1 MKILVIGCG
10 STGKRHIRNLLKLK
24 ISSNLIH
31 AIDNRK
37 DRIKEVKKLGLKNT
51 YLSLDVALKLNDY
64 DAGIICSPTSFHL
77 SQCIKLAK
85 NKINLFIEKPLSA
98 NLKGINSLKRQINKH
113 NLTVLIAYV
122 FRFEPSINYIK
133 NILKKKKIGK
143 VLYYRGEFSEYLP
156 DFHPYEDYRKFYM
169 ARKSDGGGSILD
181 QSHIM
186 DLAHYLIGPFKKVSA
201 FNSKISS
208 LEIKADDIAE
218 LTIKMKNNVIASI
231 HTDIFGRKHKKKF
244 EIKGKNGNII
254 WDFYKERCKFISQI
268 PRK

>member
-98 NLKGINSLKRQINKH
+98 NLKGINNLKRQINKH

-133 NILKKKKIGK
+133 NII
-143 VLYYRGEFSEYLP
+143 R
-156 DFHPYEDYRKFYM
+156 
-169 ARKSDGGGSILD
+169 
-181 QSHIM
+181 
-186 DLAHYLIGPFKKVSA
+186 
-201 FNSKISS
+201 
-208 LEIKADDIAE
+208 
-218 LTIKMKNNVIASI
+218 
-231 HTDIFGRKHKKKF
+231 
-244 EIKGKNGNII
+244 
-254 WDFYKERCKFISQI
+254 QI
-268 PRK
+268 VFTF

>member
-1 MKILVIGCG
+1 M
-10 STGKRHIRNLLKLK
+10 
-24 ISSNLIH
+24 
-31 AIDNRK
+31 
-37 DRIKEVKKLGLKNT
+37 
-51 YLSLDVALKLNDY
+51 
-64 DAGIICSPTSFHL
+64 

-186 DLAHYLIGPFKKVSA
+186 D
-201 FNSKISS
+201 
-208 LEIKADDIAE
+208 
-218 LTIKMKNNVIASI
+218 
-231 HTDIFGRKHKKKF
+231 
-244 EIKGKNGNII
+244 
-254 WDFYKERCKFISQI
+254 
-268 PRK
+268 